1 MLHRETI
8 ASLKADVLRWKC
20 RAYSFAA
27 IPFILMIGLQ
37 VVTRGDA
44 LPVWVVAACAVAM
57 GTFGT
62 LSTVASFDHHKLTG
76 KLVWF

>member
-1 MLHRETI
+1 MQDRETI

-27 IPFILMIGLQ
+27 IPFILTIGLQ
-37 VVTRGDA
+37 VVTGGAA
-44 LPVWVVAACAVAM
+44 LPTWVVAGCAMAM
-57 GTFGT
+57 GAFGT
-62 LSTVASFDHHKLTG
+62 LSTLASFDHHKLTG